1 MRNKLPIALSLAA
14 LVVALLGAVP
24 VAQSHGVFHAIF
36 AHRAGAVDGKSA
48 VGPGATLN
56 RAAGKLVA
64 TKARGTDRGKFLKKF
79 IPKVDSAVNADNA
92 TNAGA
97 LDGLDSTQLAPILR
111 AQRDTGGGGTTLVG
125 AGQTEINSVALT
137 APVAG
142 FVVISGSV
150 FLNNNGVRDFFDLIP
165 LVDGATVGDGA
176 KAVTELAADAA
187 FGEVGSLAYTVAA
200 PVTAGPHTVS
210 QTTGPQ
216 TGTTDFFY
224 NRNNLTVTFIPGNLG
239 AVARPIGAAGRAPAN
254 G

>member
-92 TNAGA
+92 GT
-97 LDGLDSTQLAPILR
+97 LDGLDSTALQSKGFHSRNENFVAMP
-111 AQRDTGGGGTTLVG
+111 ASATTTVRTLDLP
-125 AGQTEINSVALT
+125 AGSYLIFAR
-137 APVAG
+137 
-142 FVVISGSV
+142 GSV
-150 FLNNNGVRDFFDLIP
+150 NSNMAAADDQIDCTLAAGATAQTIDNYFLNQNLMPGETEETTWMIAHAFASP
-165 LVDGATVGDGA
+165 GTV
-176 KAVTELAADAA
+176 TLSCTTDAA
-187 FGEVGSLAYTVAA
+187 WSGNMIDPTITAISVPSLPVSIVGRPQRPA
-200 PVTAGPHTVS
+200 PNAG
-210 QTTGPQ
+210 
-216 TGTTDFFY
+216 
-224 NRNNLTVTFIPGNLG
+224 
-239 AVARPIGAAGRAPAN
+239 
-254 G
+254 